1 MGTAGLDRVTGGF
14 SLYQMDL
21 IFTNSRNQFWKFFKN
36 QAIAWVKIRK
46 SQAEVWMFFTDNMY
60 QLKASI
66 QALLCLKTR
75 KK

>member
-1 MGTAGLDRVTGGF
+1 MGTAGLERVTGGF

-21 IFTNSRNQFWKFFKN
+21 VFTNSRNQFWKFFKN
-36 QAIAWVKIRK
+36 QAIAWVEIIKP
-46 SQAEVWMFFTDNMY
+46 QAEIWMFFTDNMY